1 METADSKNA
10 KQGVAGL
17 YLVKDHSSD
26 GRSSQSPI
34 DIVAIHGIN
43 GHCVKSWEDAK
54 TGTYWLRDLLPGK
67 LPHARIMTFQ
77 YDSKVWLNT
86 SAYGVHEIADQ
97 LLSCLTRN
105 RDQDDQKDRPI
116 VFLAHS
122 LGGIITKSMLTKVR
136 EDSQLGT
143 AGILNSTK
151 GIIFFGTPHRGSKST
166 NWAAVVSKI
175 ASTTLLGQDSQLLK
189 LLELHSPDLLKI
201 SQDFRGLASEYAIT
215 SFYEQ
220 NAHRMARTLIVD
232 KMSAIVGLVHED
244 VLMLGGDHSSMCKFA
259 KGDPRFDTVWC
270 TRQFSL
276 SQMADSSEPNA
287 MIQDQWYAN
296 KSTWPV

>member
-1 METADSKNA
+1 METTDSNKA

-17 YLVKDHSSD
+17 YLVKDCSSD
-26 GRSSQSPI
+26 GRSGQSSI

-43 GHCVKSWEDAK
+43 GHCIKSWEDAK

-77 YDSKVWLNT
+77 YDSK
-86 SAYGVHEIADQ
+86 
-97 LLSCLTRN
+97 
-105 RDQDDQKDRPI
+105 KDRPI

-143 AGILNSTK
+143 VGILNNTK
-151 GIIFFGTPHRGSKST
+151 GIIFFGTPHRGSKSA
-166 NWAAVVSKI
+166 NWAAVVSKTT
-175 ASTTLLGQDSQLLK
+175 STTLLGQDSQLLK

-259 KGDPRFDTVWC
+259 KGDPRFDTVWWYIQKAAEGPPAARREGRRILRLRARAEEKERAEEKAK
-270 TRQFSL
+270 RQ
-276 SQMADSSEPNA
+276 APPTP
-287 MIQDQWYAN
+287 
-296 KSTWPV
+296 KS